1 MIGGTAHI
9 KCSEE
14 QYKRFCNSE
23 AFTTLID
30 FCKEHAV
37 NLHMEFYSI
46 MGIEWAQVD
55 YGTQNSSLTHDD
67 IVSRLKPLGKIENEI
82 RDGSGCSILEPRSA
96 REAALEW
103 LNGKTERKDWYGRW
117 NGNLEMQ

>member
-1 MIGGTAHI
+1 MIGGTVKI

-14 QYKRFCNSE
+14 QYKSFCNSE
-23 AFTTLID
+23 AFTALID

-37 NLHMEFYSI
+37 NLNLEFHSI
-46 MGIEWAQVD
+46 VGIEWAQAD

-67 IVSRLKPLGKIENEI
+67 IVSRLKPLGKIKNEI

-103 LNGKTERKDWYGRW
+103 LNRKAEREDWYDWR
-117 NGNLEMQ
+117 NGIDKMQ

>member
-14 QYKRFCNSE
+14 QYKSFCDSE
-23 AFTTLID
+23 VFTALVD

-46 MGIEWAQVD
+46 VGIEWAQVD

-67 IVSRLKPLGKIENEI
+67 IVSRLKPLGKIKNEI
-82 RDGSGCSILEPRSA
+82 RGGSGLSMLEPRGA
-96 REAALEW
+96 RESALEW
-103 LNGKTERKDWYGRW
+103 LNGK
-117 NGNLEMQ
+117 